1 MNAKTTLV
9 VTILVVWMVLVS
21 ASVQAARSDP
31 EDAQAQF
38 PRANATRI
46 VLGAVAP
53 PEESACDSE
62 RPVVVQHG
70 GIESRGW
77 VERAVCPNV

>member
-1 MNAKTTLV
+1 MDAKVILV

-31 EDAQAQF
+31 EDVREEF

-46 VLGAVAP
+46 VVGAVAA
-53 PEESACDSE
+53 PEEGTCDSG
-62 RPVVVQHG
+62 RPVVVQHD
-70 GIESRGW
+70 GIDSHGW